1 MIRMSM
7 MMTLK
12 IENYIFPCQAAPRPP
27 RQGEWPGQA
36 LLDPCLPSKKPTT
49 KAIYDLQRPIFHG
62 LILLLWPTLALPN
75 ACVYSVFGQTQSLP
89 NLGMARLKHMPTR
102 NCYLLFECLLTIYL
116 LFILSLFLNFS
127 FSIFLRGST
136 RTRVQYQK
144 IILSGKDYHCFS
156 A

>member
-1 MIRMSM
+1 MIVFIMIRLIM

-89 NLGMARLKHMPTR
+89 NLGMANLKHMPTR

-127 FSIFLRGST
+127 FSIFFRGST
-136 RTRVQYQK
+136 RTRVQ
-144 IILSGKDYHCFS
+144 
-156 A
+156 